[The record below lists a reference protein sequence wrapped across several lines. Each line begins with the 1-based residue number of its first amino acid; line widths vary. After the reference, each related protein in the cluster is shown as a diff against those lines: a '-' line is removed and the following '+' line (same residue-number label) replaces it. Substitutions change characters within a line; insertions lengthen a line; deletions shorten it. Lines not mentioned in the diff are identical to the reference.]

1 MSKTKQYLMEQE
13 DKFYIEANELV
24 KASEYEAEAVNKVV
38 VLADEMNLLDYLG
51 SYTAVES
58 IVEDAW
64 YDINY
69 KHIG

>member
-13 DKFYIEANELV
+13 DKFYIKAKDLV
-24 KASEYEAEAVNKVV
+24 KARDYEAEAVNKVV

-51 SYTAVES
+51 GYTAVEGM
-58 IVEDAW
+58 VEDAW

>member
-1 MSKTKQYLMEQE
+1 MSKTKSYLMEQE
-13 DKFYIEANELV
+13 DKFYIKANELV
-24 KASEYEAEAVNKVV
+24 KASEYEAEAVNRVV

-51 SYTAVES
+51 GYSQVES
-58 IVEDAW
+58 MVEDAW